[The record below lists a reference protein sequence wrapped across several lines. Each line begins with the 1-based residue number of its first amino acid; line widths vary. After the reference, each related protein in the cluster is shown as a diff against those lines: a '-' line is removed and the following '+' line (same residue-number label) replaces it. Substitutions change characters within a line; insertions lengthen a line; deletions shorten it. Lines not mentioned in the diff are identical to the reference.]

1 MFAHENYYQAQYRRQ
16 VQQILRPDGKYFTFQ
31 MFAHENSYQQII
43 RYRRQVQQILRPD
56 GTLKISTITA
66 KDYYAYVSVAGRYRH
81 KNDAMSLHW
90 NIELTTRRL
99 CRHFGA
105 DWLDDK
111 GRNILQKLV
120 SLATTAYPMGDLI
133 WSTLIREG
141 VSTEGILQSLC
152 QIRANQRKLRV
163 ARSYYR
169 SLGVRMCRRLRLDK
183 NYDRSLARSLSCARR
198 RMYRNIANIA
208 MLVVP
213 FEKEITRCFLTAC
226 KHNPYLAMRLAFS
239 ANIHVVTKTGMNAV
253 SLAVAHGFPIL
264 AVQLIDLGVDPF
276 KKNHRGMDAF
286 DFIKKTYFL
295 NKVVESG
302 LRAAVLRR
310 QNRNSTHEILG
321 EFLGDSIVATILMEY
336 VPVQTQNKITCWK
349 LNCWKFGCSC
359 CQCSL
364 KDGASLF
371 NFHYC
376 DPQSDQ
382 DRNDRRKYFN
392 RSIWSKVSQE
402 FDGGW
407 ECLGEKGG
415 TIYYFQPNGIK
426 NLDPP
431 VDSIDYF
438 PGPILRPS
446 YWWRMLQE
454 KEFVVIQDSVRYK
467 GVLKTPKRWTKEIH
481 WDNGDIWFQGEEP
494 KYTCEY
500 CGRKHHTTLCRLTK
514 HDICYDFSLT

>member
-1 MFAHENYYQAQYRRQ
+1 MFAYRDDDEVRRQ
-16 VQQILRPDGKYFTFQ
+16 VQEILRS
-31 MFAHENSYQQII
+31 N
-43 RYRRQVQQILRPD
+43 
-56 GTLKISTITA
+56 GTVEISPNRGGNPITA
-66 KDYYAYVSVAGRYRH
+66 YDYYAYVANRYRR
-81 KNDAMSLHW
+81 NSNGCLSYDGMGWRSLHW
-90 NIELTTRRL
+90 GVELTTRSL

-120 SLATTAYPMGDLI
+120 TLAKTGFPMGHLI

-152 QIRANQRKLRV
+152 QIRANQRKLRL
-163 ARSYYR
+163 ARYDYR
-169 SLGVRMCRRLRLDK
+169 SLACVRRKMC
-183 NYDRSLARSLSCARR
+183 
-198 RMYRNIANIA
+198 RNIANIA
-208 MLVVP
+208 MLVAP

-226 KHNPYLAMRLAFS
+226 QHNPYLAMRLAFS

-286 DFIKKTYFL
+286 DFIKKTYFA

-321 EFLGDSIVATILMEY
+321 ALLGDSIVATIVIEY

-359 CQCSL
+359 WQCSL
-364 KDGASLF
+364 MDEACLF
-371 NFHYC
+371 NFDYC

-382 DRNDRRKYFN
+382 DRNDRWKFFN

-407 ECLGEKGG
+407 RCLGEKCE
-415 TIYYFQPNGIK
+415 TIYYFQPDGIK

-438 PGPILRPS
+438 PGPILRPTR
-446 YWWRMLQE
+446 WWRDISQD
-454 KEFVVIQDSVRYK
+454 KKFVVIQDSVRYE
-467 GVLKTPKRWTKEIH
+467 GVLKPYIKEIH
-481 WDNGDIWFQGEEP
+481 WNNGDIWFQGFKQ

-500 CGRKHHTTLCRLTK
+500 CGGQHHTTLCFFTK